1 MSDEYKTSFVVE
13 AAPQDV
19 WKALTERTLP
29 AQEGDDAELHYVLPG
44 FPSLTALALP
54 GASCTPLQV
63 EAGRLLRVRKDHEPC
78 KGTEIAVQLEHAE
91 SGTRVTLVQSG
102 FGSFLDIVGKDVV
115 FGHGDQ
121 IAADFHI
128 YLERGVIVPGAGWG
142 VSLGATTRQRHS
154 GLEITRVM
162 PGGFAE
168 RAGLQPKDLLVSL
181 RGHRVYA
188 TAPLWTMLA
197 LTDAGTEAEVSFI
210 RGRELMGGRA
220 TF

>member
-1 MSDEYKTSFVVE
+1 MDYAVYTLTIHPDISGR
-13 AAPQDV
+13 PQT
-19 WKALTERTLP
+19 LLMLERII
-29 AQEGDDAELHYVLPG
+29 AHINAHEG
-44 FPSLTALALP
+44 
-54 GASCTPLQV
+54 
-63 EAGRLLRVRKDHEPC
+63 
-78 KGTEIAVQLEHAE
+78 VQWA
-91 SGTRVTLVQSG
+91 T
-102 FGSFLDIVGKDVV
+102 F
-115 FGHGDQ
+115 DQ

-162 PGGFAE
+162 PGGCAE